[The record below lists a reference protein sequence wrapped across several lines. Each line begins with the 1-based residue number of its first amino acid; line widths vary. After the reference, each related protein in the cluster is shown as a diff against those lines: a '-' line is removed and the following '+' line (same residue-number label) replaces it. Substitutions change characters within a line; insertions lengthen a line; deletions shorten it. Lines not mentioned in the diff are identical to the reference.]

1 MTAVLVRKLLRDLR
15 WPLFGVAIFLAG
27 FECLWVKITQRITGQ
42 LIPMLLALA
51 QASKISA
58 SQLESTVFEGPGK
71 ILRTMLGGES
81 IALDRAMDML
91 SIGFVHPTVQAILCI
106 WAVGRSAGAIAG
118 EIDRGTMELLMA
130 QPVRRYHL
138 VLAYLIL
145 DILLIPLL
153 CLAMWGGTLLGVWLV
168 GPISLSPEELMRFPF
183 PIRIDPDLLQINP
196 VALAPSLLNVAAL
209 VFAISGYTIWLSASG
224 RSRWKILGVAIF
236 VTLLQF
242 LVNVLGQLW
251 DTIAALRPF
260 TVFYYYQP
268 QQIALKGEWTVNL
281 GTVWNYHAG
290 LSLNVLA
297 VLFAVGAVS
306 YAMAFWTFSRRDLPA
321 PL

>member
-15 WPLFGVAIFLAG
+15 WPLLGVAIFLAG

-58 SQLESTVFEGPGK
+58 GQLESTIFEGPGK
-71 ILRTMLGGES
+71 ILRTMLGGET

-91 SIGFVHPTVQAILCI
+91 SIGLVHPTIQAILCI

-130 QPVRRYHL
+130 QPVRRYQL
-138 VLAYLIL
+138 VLSYLIL
-145 DILLIPLL
+145 DLMLIPLL
-153 CLAMWGGTLLGVWLV
+153 CLAMWCGTLLGVWLV
-168 GPISLSPEELMRFPF
+168 GPISLSPDEIKRLPF
-183 PIRIDPDLLQINP
+183 PIKIDPELLQIDP
-196 VALAPSLLNVAAL
+196 MALAPGLLNVAAL
-209 VFAISGYTIWLSASG
+209 VFAISGYTIWISACG

-251 DTIAALRPF
+251 DTIGGLRPF

-268 QQIALKGEWTVNL
+268 QQIALKSHWTVDL
-281 GTVWNYHAG
+281 GMAWTGQPG
-290 LSLNVLA
+290 LGLNVVA
-297 VLFAVGAVS
+297 VLVGVGVVG
-306 YAMAFWTFSRRDLPA
+306 YGMAFWIFGRRDLPA